1 MVTSYHS
8 DSFVVL
14 THSETVKIYFFHPY
28 TILFK
33 ELADVSM
40 NMEQF
45 TRQGQDVIYN
55 AHQIVSDHQQNRME
69 PEHIL
74 FSLLETSVQ
83 PISRFLESQK
93 TDIRSLQNHLRQHVS
108 RLQRTAGVS
117 KDVYL
122 SKLSERVVLKAE
134 TEADSVRE
142 SKISPEHLFLGL
154 LTIPRTEAYEL
165 LRLRG
170 ITREKALRFFSE
182 NKQTQPAK
190 EPVSNVIENEKG
202 AIEQYC
208 QDLIASA
215 QNNKFDPVIGRDDE
229 VRRVIQVLSRRS
241 KNNPVLIGEPGVGK
255 TAIIEGLAQ
264 RIHMGDVPETLKN
277 KSLLSLD
284 LGSLIAG
291 AKYRGEFEDRLKAL
305 LQEIE
310 KSAGQTILFI
320 DELHTLAGAGGS
332 EGALDAS
339 NMLKPALARGE
350 LRCVGATTISEF
362 KKHIEKDPALAR
374 RFQQVSVMEP
384 DVESCIAML
393 RGLKEKYEVHHG
405 VRIKDS
411 AIISSVTLSKRY
423 ITNRFLPDKAI
434 DLIDESA
441 SKLRIEIDSMPTEVD
456 QIERKI
462 MQMEIEK
469 AALTRE
475 EDDDSSQKLNSLDTE
490 INQLKKRNDILKE
503 QWQQERE
510 AIHIIS
516 SLKTEIEQTRQ
527 QELEAQRDSNLELAA
542 RLKYG
547 KLDNLEKEL
556 KRLNDQMDISEK
568 GRILKEDVDEE
579 DIASVVS
586 SWTGIPVQKMLQ
598 GEKGK
603 LITMEKRLSERLVG
617 QHEALVAVSSA
628 IRRARTGIQDPGRP
642 MGSFIFMGP
651 TGVGKTEMVKAL
663 AGFLFDDEKSIIR
676 LDMSEYMEKH
686 SVSRL
691 VGAPPG
697 YTGYDEGGILTEAV
711 RRRPYSVI
719 LFDEVEKGHP
729 EIFNILLQIL
739 DEGTLTDSRGV
750 QIDFKNTI
758 VILTTNLGS
767 ELIIRLN
774 KNKESVT
781 SEVCRKILMAQ
792 FRPELLNRLD
802 EIIAFNS
809 LDIQSIRKIV
819 ELQITKLQER
829 LSEKNIKLVISN
841 DAMDM
846 LTKDGYDP
854 DFGARPLKRVIQ
866 KEVQD
871 ILAYK
876 LLDNTVSEGDTIE
889 VRVSDNRLTLHR
901 VRSNA

>member
-1 MVTSYHS
+1 M
-8 DSFVVL
+8 
-14 THSETVKIYFFHPY
+14 
-28 TILFK
+28 
-33 ELADVSM
+33 SM

-74 FSLLETSVQ
+74 LSLLDPST
-83 PISRFLESQK
+83 PLISKFLENQK
-93 TDIRSLQNHLRQHVS
+93 IDIRNLQNNLRQHIS
-108 RLQRTAGVS
+108 RLQRTAAVNR
-117 KDVYL
+117 DVFL
-122 SKLSERVVLKAE
+122 SKISERVVLKAE
-134 TEADSVRE
+134 NEAEAVRE
-142 SKISPEHLFLGL
+142 SKISPIHLFLGL
-154 LTIPRTEAYEL
+154 LTIPRTEAYES
-165 LRLRG
+165 LRIRG

-182 NKQTQPAK
+182 NKQTTPPK
-190 EPVSNVIENEKG
+190 EESSNVIQEEKS
-202 AIEQYC
+202 AAEMYC
-208 QDLIASA
+208 QDLIKSA
-215 QNNKFDPVIGRDDE
+215 ENNKFDPVIGRDNE
-229 VRRVIQVLSRRS
+229 VRRVIQVLSRRT

-255 TAIIEGLAQ
+255 TAIVEGLAQ

-277 KSLLSLD
+277 KRLLSLD

-310 KSAGQTILFI
+310 AAAGQTILFI

-374 RFQQVSVMEP
+374 RFQQVTVLEP
-384 DVESCIAML
+384 DVESCIAMM

-469 AALTRE
+469 AALLRE
-475 EDDDSSQKLNSLDTE
+475 EDDASNQKLTQLENE
-490 INQLKKRNDILKE
+490 INQLKKRNLILKE

-510 AIHIIS
+510 AIQIIS

-527 QELEAQRDSNLELAA
+527 QELSAQRDGNLELAA

-547 KLDNLEKEL
+547 KLDDLEKEL
-556 KRLNDQMDISEK
+556 KLLNDQMDISEK

-579 DIASVVS
+579 DIAGVVS
-586 SWTGIPVQKMLQ
+586 SWTGIPMQKMLQ
-598 GEKGK
+598 GERGK
-603 LITMEKRLSERLVG
+603 LISMEQKLSERLIG
-617 QHEALVAVSSA
+617 QQEALVAVSSA

-642 MGSFIFMGP
+642 MGSFMFMGP

-663 AGFLFDDEKSIIR
+663 AEFLFDDEKSIIR

-686 SVSRL
+686 TVSRL

-750 QIDFKNTI
+750 QVDFKNTI

-767 ELIIRLN
+767 ELIIKLN
-774 KNKESVT
+774 RNKELAT
-781 SEVCRKILMAQ
+781 PELCRKILMAQ

-809 LDIQSIRKIV
+809 LDIQSIRNIV
-819 ELQITKLQER
+819 ELQIKKLQKR
-829 LSEKNIKLVISN
+829 LEDKAIQLMISTE
-841 DAMDM
+841 AMEW
-846 LTKDGYDP
+846 LTQQGYDP
-854 DFGARPLKRVIQ
+854 EFGARPLKRVIQ

-871 ILAYK
+871 IMAYK
-876 LLDNTVSEGDTIE
+876 LLDNTITEGDTVE
-889 VRVSDNRLTLHR
+889 VRVTDQRLTLHR
-901 VRSNA
+901 LRKQDT